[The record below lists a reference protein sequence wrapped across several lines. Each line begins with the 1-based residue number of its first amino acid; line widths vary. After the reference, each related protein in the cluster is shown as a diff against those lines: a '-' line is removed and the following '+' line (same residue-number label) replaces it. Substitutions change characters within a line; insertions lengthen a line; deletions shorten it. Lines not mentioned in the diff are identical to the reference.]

1 MLLSSFHFHY
11 NLAGEVPAVGEP
23 DAVLTDGKGARGD
36 DARCRRRAVAGAFR
50 TIVIHRPIRR
60 SQAVFIVCTI
70 YCRTKL
76 KACVTEVKI
85 EK

>member
-1 MLLSSFHFHY
+1 MLLSSFHFPY

-23 DAVLTDGKGARGD
+23 GAVLTDGKGASGD

-60 SQAVFIVCTI
+60 SQAAFIVCTI
-70 YCRTKL
+70 YCHTKL